1 MGLPPSTPF
10 AALGVAPLAGV
21 FNPHPMSWTS
31 PHGTPLPDW
40 RKRTLIM
47 GIMNLAPDSF
57 SDGGQLPDEAA
68 ALTRAEQLLAAGAD
82 VLDLGAE
89 STRPGAAPVA
99 ATTELSRLLPI
110 VKALRRRFPQAALSV
125 DTYKPSVAR
134 ACVEAGADLVNDV
147 EGGRFEARPDES
159 PMGSTC
165 ARLRCPLILMHR
177 RAQADY
183 ADFWTEVVQDLRA
196 ALRSAQAAG
205 MPAEQL
211 WTDPGF
217 GFGKTPAQNLM
228 LVRDLAKIAALGFP
242 VLLGTS
248 RKSTLGLVLGET
260 DPLRRGAGNEVTAAW
275 GIAQGASMI
284 RVHDVAAIRPVIRMA
299 DALRRGPGWTPE
311 AKA

>member
-1 MGLPPSTPF
+1 
-10 AALGVAPLAGV
+10 
-21 FNPHPMSWTS
+21 MSWTS

-40 RKRTLIM
+40 RNRTLIM

-57 SDGGQLPDEAA
+57 SDGGQLNDEAA
-68 ALTRAEQLLAAGAD
+68 ALARAEKLLAEGAD

-89 STRPGAAPVA
+89 STRPGATPVDA
-99 ATTELSRLLPI
+99 ATELARLLPV
-110 VKALRRRFPQAALSV
+110 VKTLRRRFPQAAISI
-125 DTYKPSVAR
+125 DTYKPEVAR

-165 ARLRCPLILMHR
+165 AALRCPLILMHR

-183 ADFWTEVVQDLRA
+183 ADFWTEVLQDLRIS
-196 ALRSAQAAG
+196 LRCARAAG

-248 RKSTLGLVLGET
+248 RKSTLGLVLGEA
-260 DPLRRGAGNEVTAAW
+260 DPLRRGPGNDVTAAW

-284 RVHDVAAIRPVIRMA
+284 RVHDVAALRPIVLMA
-299 DALRRGPGWTPE
+299 DALRHGPGWEPE
-311 AKA
+311 ARG

>member
-1 MGLPPSTPF
+1 
-10 AALGVAPLAGV
+10 
-21 FNPHPMSWTS
+21 MSWTS

-57 SDGGQLPDEAA
+57 SDGGQLNDEAA
-68 ALTRAEQLLAAGAD
+68 ALARAETLLAEGAD

-89 STRPGAAPVA
+89 STRPGATPVDA
-99 ATTELSRLLPI
+99 ATELARLLPV
-110 VKALRRRFPQAALSV
+110 VKALRRRFPQAVLSV
-125 DTYKPSVAR
+125 DTYKATVAR
-134 ACVEAGADLVNDV
+134 ACVEAGADLVNDIA
-147 EGGRFEARPDES
+147 GGRFGARPDES
-159 PMGSTC
+159 PMGSAC
-165 ARLRCPLILMHR
+165 AALRCPLILMHR
-177 RAQADY
+177 RAQPDY
-183 ADFWTEVVQDLRA
+183 ADFWTEVLQDLRVS
-196 ALRSAQAAG
+196 LRAAQAAG
-205 MPAEQL
+205 MRAEQL

-260 DPLRRGAGNEVTAAW
+260 DPLRRGPGNDVTAAW

-284 RVHDVAAIRPVIRMA
+284 RVHDVAALRPIVRMA
-299 DALRRGPGWTPE
+299 DALRRGPGWAPPE
-311 AKA
+311 VRG

>member
-1 MGLPPSTPF
+1 
-10 AALGVAPLAGV
+10 
-21 FNPHPMSWTS
+21 MSWTS

-57 SDGGQLPDEAA
+57 SDGGQLGDEAA
-68 ALTRAEQLLAAGAD
+68 ALARAEQLLAAGAD

-89 STRPGAAPVA
+89 STRPGATPVDA
-99 ATTELSRLLPI
+99 ATELGRLLPV
-110 VKALRRRFPQAALSV
+110 VKVLRRRFPQAALSV
-125 DTYKPSVAR
+125 DTYKPAVAR

-177 RAQADY
+177 RAQPDY
-183 ADFWTEVVQDLRA
+183 ADFWTEVLQDLRGS
-196 ALRSAQAAG
+196 LRRAQAAG

-217 GFGKTPAQNLM
+217 GFGKTPAQNLT
-228 LVRDLAKIAALGFP
+228 LVRDLSKIAALGFP

-248 RKSTLGLVLGET
+248 RKSTLGLVLGEP
-260 DPLRRGAGNEVTAAW
+260 DPLRRGPGNDVTAAW

-284 RVHDVAAIRPVIRMA
+284 RVHDVAALRPIVRMA
-299 DALRRGPGWTPE
+299 DALRHGPGWTPPAE
-311 AKA
+311 G

>member
-1 MGLPPSTPF
+1 
-10 AALGVAPLAGV
+10 
-21 FNPHPMSWTS
+21 MSWTS

-57 SDGGQLPDEAA
+57 SDGGQLNDEAA
-68 ALTRAEQLLAAGAD
+68 ALARAEKLLAEGAD

-89 STRPGAAPVA
+89 STRPGATPVDA
-99 ATTELSRLLPI
+99 ATELARLLPI

-125 DTYKPSVAR
+125 DTYKASVAR

-165 ARLRCPLILMHR
+165 ATLRCPLILMHR
-177 RAQADY
+177 RTQADY
-183 ADFWTEVVQDLRA
+183 EDFWPEVLQDLRLS
-196 ALRSAQAAG
+196 LRCAQAAG
-205 MPAEQL
+205 MRAEQL

-248 RKSTLGLVLGET
+248 RKSTLGLVLGEP

-284 RVHDVAAIRPVIRMA
+284 RVHDVAAIRPTVRMA
-299 DALRRGPGWTPE
+299 DALRHGPSWSLE
-311 AKA
+311 A

>member
-1 MGLPPSTPF
+1 
-10 AALGVAPLAGV
+10 
-21 FNPHPMSWTS
+21 
-31 PHGTPLPDW
+31 
-40 RKRTLIM
+40 M

-57 SDGGQLPDEAA
+57 SDGGQLNDEAA
-68 ALTRAEQLLAAGAD
+68 ALARAEKLLAEGAD

-89 STRPGAAPVA
+89 STRPGATPVDA
-99 ATTELSRLLPI
+99 ATELARLLPV
-110 VKALRRRFPQAALSV
+110 VKTLRRRFPQAAISI
-125 DTYKPSVAR
+125 DTYKPEVAR

-177 RAQADY
+177 RPQADY
-183 ADFWTEVVQDLRA
+183 QDFWTEVLQDLRGS
-196 ALRSAQAAG
+196 LRCARAAG

-248 RKSTLGLVLGET
+248 RKSTLGLVLGEA
-260 DPLRRGAGNEVTAAW
+260 DPLRRGPGNDVTAAW

-284 RVHDVAAIRPVIRMA
+284 RVHDVAALRPIVRMA
-299 DALRRGPGWTPE
+299 DALRHGPGWEPE
-311 AKA
+311 ARG